1 MERNNWLDP
10 ENLGFGDLS
19 HYKSYKRMKKKADR
33 AERKRETKESK
44 HSKIRLDV
52 QDTIP
57 SLVDFPEASKEIFS
71 TLTEFTERE
80 ALGVAYGPA
89 GTGKTYLGVSIA
101 LRNLLLG
108 TSDGIIVCRAAVGA
122 GEELPALPGTLE
134 QKVAPWM
141 LPIKDQLD
149 QIVGRQ
155 EAESLFKTK
164 RIEAAP
170 LSIILGRTFAK
181 KTVIVDECQNCTVDQ
196 LRTIITRMGAGS
208 RYLLCGDPLQCYLKR
223 RDGDSGLR
231 RLIDVFKDCEDG
243 ELPDNV
249 KMREFTPDEIRRSEL
264 MKKLYPLLDRM

>member
-1 MERNNWLDP
+1 MKKSDWLDP
-10 ENLGFGDLS
+10 ENLGFEDLA
-19 HYKSYKRMKKKADR
+19 HYKSFN
-33 AERKRETKESK
+33 RKRKKEIKTQIDRDKKSKK
-44 HSKIRLDV
+44 HSKIRLDIH
-52 QDTIP
+52 QDIP
-57 SLVDFPEASKEIFS
+57 TSEDFPEASQNIFE
-71 TLTEFTERE
+71 TLTEFSERE
-80 ALGVAYGPA
+80 ALGIAYGPA

-108 TSDGIIVCRAAVGA
+108 TSDGVIVCRAAVGA

-141 LPIKDQLD
+141 LPIRDQLD

-155 EAESLFKTK
+155 EAESMFKTK

-170 LSIILGRTFAK
+170 LSIILGRTFTK

-208 RYLLCGDPLQCYLKR
+208 RYLLCGDPLQCYLKKR
-223 RDGDSGLR
+223 EGSSGLQ
-231 RLIDVFKDCEDG
+231 RLIDVFKGCDEG
-243 ELPDNV
+243 ELPDTV

>member
-1 MERNNWLDP
+1 MERNDWLDP
-10 ENLGFGDLS
+10 ENLGFEDLS
-19 HYKSYKRMKKKADR
+19 QYKSYNRMRKKA
-33 AERKRETKESK
+33 ERTGRKKDAKGDK
-44 HSKIRLDV
+44 HSKIRSDLHGD
-52 QDTIP
+52 IP
-57 SLVDFPEASKEIFS
+57 TSADFPKASQEIFS
-71 TLTEFTERE
+71 VLTEFTERE

-122 GEELPALPGTLE
+122 GEELPALPGSLE

-141 LPIKDQLD
+141 LPIRDQLD

-155 EAESLFKTK
+155 EAESMFKTK

-170 LSIILGRTFAK
+170 LSIILGRTFTN
-181 KTVIVDECQNCTVDQ
+181 KTVIVDECQNCTIDQ

-208 RYLLCGDPLQCYLKR
+208 RYLLCGDPLQCYLKK
-223 RDGDSGLR
+223 RDGSSGLQ
-231 RLIDVFKDCEDG
+231 RLIDVFKNCGDG